1 MKKELKEYRENG
13 IGFNCSTSELK
24 DLNEEF
30 KRTHEIRL
38 EDLTFLENKREEIQD
53 KLAEVG
59 REGGIDALNIVK
71 KDLLENQLEKIDKKI
86 NILVLSLSYKNMSEF
101 ISFKLEKRVYILS
114 IIWKKINKMNLLI
127 LLLGFGG
134 IVLLS
139 YDITMIILGKESPLF
154 TAITGAISILAIMM
168 NIILLEMED

>member
-59 REGGIDALNIVK
+59 REGGN
-71 KDLLENQLEKIDKKI
+71 
-86 NILVLSLSYKNMSEF
+86 
-101 ISFKLEKRVYILS
+101 RR
-114 IIWKKINKMNLLI
+114 
-127 LLLGFGG
+127 
-134 IVLLS
+134 
-139 YDITMIILGKESPLF
+139 T
-154 TAITGAISILAIMM
+154 
-168 NIILLEMED
+168 

>member
-114 IIWKKINKMNLLI
+114 II
-127 LLLGFGG
+127 
-134 IVLLS
+134 
-139 YDITMIILGKESPLF
+139 
-154 TAITGAISILAIMM
+154 
-168 NIILLEMED
+168 